1 MRWAVYLAALVL
13 ALVLSRAGGQE
24 AYSAQVTIEPQHVT
38 VGDRITLSISVE
50 HDPGV
55 VLEAPDDPEAF
66 APLDLIDVREPA
78 TKEIAGGRSETLFEY
93 ELVAFLIGDVELS
106 PLSITATGAEVLR
119 VEPPSIVVESVVPPD
134 APLQFRDLKAP
145 LQASTGPPRLIW
157 AALFMAGFAAISV
170 FTMALAR
177 VPTLSR
183 PPLLVMEP
191 LEPEEDTQEVVLA
204 EFADLEEAGLL
215 DSGEL
220 IEYYKRLGERLRRY
234 LARRFHV
241 PASALTPSEIELQ
254 LDATAMNKLAVRQVV
269 TTLEQCQAVQFAGYR
284 PARERAEAEL
294 ARAREIVRLTSEAEP
309 GE

>member
-1 MRWAVYLAALVL
+1 MRWVVCVAALGLALVL
-13 ALVLSRAGGQE
+13 ARAGGQE
-24 AYSAQVTIEPQHVT
+24 GYSAQVTIEPQRVT

-66 APLDLIDVREPA
+66 APLDLIDVRDPV
-78 TKEIAGGRSETLFEY
+78 TREIAGGRSETLFEY
-93 ELVAFLIGDVELS
+93 ELAAFLIGDVEPS

-145 LQASTGPPRLIW
+145 LQASTGPPRWIW
-157 AALFMAGFAAISV
+157 AAFFMAGFAAISV

-183 PPLLVMEP
+183 PPVLVKEP
-191 LEPEEDTQEVVLA
+191 VEPEEDAQDIIRA
-204 EFADLEEAGLL
+204 EFTDLEEAGLL

-220 IEYYKRLGERLRRY
+220 AKYYERVGETLRRY
-234 LARRFHV
+234 LSLRFDV
-241 PASALTPSEIELQ
+241 PASAMTPSEIEKQ
-254 LDATAMNKLAVRQVV
+254 LDAIAMNKLAVRQVV
-269 TTLEQCQAVQFAGYR
+269 STLEQCQAVQFAGYR
-284 PARERAEAEL
+284 PARERAEADL
-294 ARAREIVRLTSEAEP
+294 AGAREIVRLTSEAEP